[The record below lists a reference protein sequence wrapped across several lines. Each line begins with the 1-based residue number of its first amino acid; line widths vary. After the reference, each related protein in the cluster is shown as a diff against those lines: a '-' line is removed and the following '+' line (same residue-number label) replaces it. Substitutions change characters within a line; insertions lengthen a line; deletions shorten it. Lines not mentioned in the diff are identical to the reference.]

1 MTYLLLS
8 RRSMTAKEFAER
20 FEVSE
25 RTVYRDVDALSSAG
39 IPVYTAKGK
48 GGGIRLLDNFVLDRS
63 VLSEAEQG
71 EILSA
76 LRGLSAVRMP
86 DMDRSILE
94 KLGGI
99 FHKETANWVDID
111 FTGWE
116 GSQERD
122 WFPLLK
128 EAVLQ
133 NRVIQFDYFS
143 STGEQFGRVAE
154 PLRLVFKGRGWYLY
168 AFCRTRGAE
177 RLFKLTRMKNLLVT
191 QERFERTAPDKLPFS
206 EPYPHKMFLLKL
218 RLDASCAFRVY
229 DEFSSEQ
236 ITRSPDGSFLVNVEF
251 PPGEWVYGYLLTFG
265 GAVTVL
271 EPEEIRSELVLRLQ
285 NALKNYL

>member
-8 RRSMTAKEFAER
+8 RRSMTAKELAER

-25 RTVYRDVDALSSAG
+25 RTVYRDVDALSAAG
-39 IPVYTAKGK
+39 IPVYAAQGK
-48 GGGIRLLDNFVLDRS
+48 GGGIRLLENFVLDRS
-63 VLSEAEQG
+63 VLSEAEQR

-76 LRGLSAVRMP
+76 LRGLAAVHMP
-86 DMDRSILE
+86 DMDRTILE

-99 FHKETANWVDID
+99 FRKETVNWVDID
-111 FTGWE
+111 FSGWE
-116 GSQERD
+116 GRQERE

-133 NRVIQFDYFS
+133 NRVIQFDYFG
-143 STGEQFGRVAE
+143 STGEQSKRAAE

-168 AFCRTRGAE
+168 AYCRTRGAE

-206 EPYPHKMFLLKL
+206 ESYPHKMFRLKL

-229 DEFSSEQ
+229 DEFPPEQ
-236 ITRSPDGSFLVNVEF
+236 ITRCPDGSFLATAEF
-251 PPGEWVYGYLLTFG
+251 PPGDWIFGYLLTFG
-265 GAVTVL
+265 DAVSVL
-271 EPEEIRSELVLRLQ
+271 EPEEIRSELVLRLRK
-285 NALKNYL
+285 ALKNYL

>member
-25 RTVYRDVDALSSAG
+25 RTVYRDVDALSAAG

>member
-8 RRSMTAKEFAER
+8 RRSMIAKEFAER

>member
-154 PLRLVFKGRGWYLY
+154 PLRLVFKGRSWYLY